1 MEKADLIIIGG
12 GVIGCATARQAA
24 LDFPHR
30 KIIVLEKNSS
40 CGLEASGRNSEILH
54 SGFHHRVGSL
64 KEKLAN
70 KGSKMAKTYARE
82 NRIPLLECGMLIVIP
97 RLRSFA
103 DFFTDLGL
111 LKNMCVNS
119 RRQNL
124 RFSVLSWRGLRR
136 LEPNIEAVAGIF
148 LPDIAVIDSVSF
160 VEALRQDSLHGGVKF
175 SFGVRVESI
184 KICRNDASYGS
195 GFIINDQFVGKS
207 VINCAGIYADEIA
220 AMAGSIKYRQY
231 AVRGEYY
238 QIIGAHKN
246 IVSRLISPA
255 VPPGNSSKGILFSPR
270 PDGKLFLGPSF
281 KSVEDKLNY
290 EKDKTPP
297 EDFLKAVKGF
307 APDLT
312 VNDLEWSHSGI
323 RAKLNLTGDS
333 DFVIRL
339 DMENPALINNIGIDS
354 PGLSSSMAI
363 AEMNCRILREATRLA

>member
-12 GVIGCATARQAA
+12 GVIGCATARPAA
-24 LDFPHR
+24 LYFTHR

-195 GFIINDQFVGKS
+195 GFIINDQIV
-207 VINCAGIYADEIA
+207 
-220 AMAGSIKYRQY
+220 
-231 AVRGEYY
+231 
-238 QIIGAHKN
+238 GAHKN

-339 DMENPALINNIGIDS
+339 YMENPALINNIGIDS